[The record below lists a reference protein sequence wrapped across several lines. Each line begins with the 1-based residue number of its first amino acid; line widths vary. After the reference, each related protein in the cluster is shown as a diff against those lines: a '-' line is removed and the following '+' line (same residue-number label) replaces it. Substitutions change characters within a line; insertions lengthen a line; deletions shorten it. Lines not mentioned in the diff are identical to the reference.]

1 MSDIIDNFDN
11 LISITYRLI
20 IKTCTKIVP
29 YFIRIRLDPEAFG
42 IISFMELASQLIKP
56 NELILDAGAGK
67 CPYKSYFSQAHYES
81 MDIIDKLENPYK
93 HTFICDIK
101 NIPREDNYYDT
112 IINTQVLEHVEFPQ
126 KIINEFYRILK
137 YEGKLF
143 LSAPQAWGIH
153 EAPYNFYNFT
163 KYGLESLFRNA
174 GFKIVFINPR
184 GGIFWYLSKILN
196 KLPFEILY
204 QYKNKPLRFLLLLI
218 PTVIIYPI
226 TGLLIPLCF
235 YYFDRLDKIKNF
247 TLGYACYCIKEPTV
261 IK

>member
-1 MSDIIDNFDN
+1 MIDKFEN
-11 LISITYRLI
+11 LISIIYRLI
-20 IKTCTKIVP
+20 IKACSKIVP

-42 IISFMELASQLIKP
+42 IISFMEAASKLVKP

-67 CPYKSYFSQAHYES
+67 CPYKRLFSHANYES
-81 MDIIDKLENPYK
+81 MDIIEKLEDSYK

-126 KIINEFYRILK
+126 KVIDEFYRILK
-137 YEGKLF
+137 IDGKLF

-153 EAPYNFYNFT
+153 EASFHFYNFT

-174 GFKIVFINPR
+174 GFKIIFINPR
-184 GGIFWYLSKILN
+184 GGIFWYLSKIIN

-204 QYKNKPLRFLLLLI
+204 QYKKEPFKFLLLLI
-218 PTVIIYPI
+218 PTAIFYPVTSI
-226 TGLLIPLCF
+226 LIPLSF
-235 YYFDRLDKIKNF
+235 YYLDKLDKIRNF
-247 TLGYACYCIKEPTV
+247 TLGYACYCIKEQR
-261 IK
+261 